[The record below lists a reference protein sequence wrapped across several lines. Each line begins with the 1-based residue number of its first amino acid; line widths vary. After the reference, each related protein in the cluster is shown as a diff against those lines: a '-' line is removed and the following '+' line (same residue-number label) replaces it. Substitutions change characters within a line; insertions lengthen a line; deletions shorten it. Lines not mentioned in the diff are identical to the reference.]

1 MNTGV
6 PVKSISFILKAG
18 AAGLLIALMIIW
30 LMRPDQEQ
38 TAVAARD
45 IALVPANPAGIQAD
59 FTGPV
64 SYADAVSRAAPSVV
78 NIYTARTVKVR
89 QGNTLLEQFFNQRRT
104 DPPLSKIEKGLGSG
118 VIFSKHGYIVTNYHV
133 VHAAEDIHVSL
144 QDGRHAP
151 ARQVG
156 ADPETD
162 LAILKIDMQDLVPIT
177 VGRSDSLR
185 IGDVVLAIGNP
196 FGVGQTV
203 TMGIVSATGRD
214 RLGVNTFENFIQTD
228 AAVNPGNSGGAL
240 INALGQLV
248 GINSAI
254 FSKSGGYDGISFAI
268 PVDMVRTVLDQIIQK
283 GQVVRGWL
291 GIEAREIPTHL
302 IQKFKA
308 PGVLI
313 TGVFQN
319 GPADTSGMQAGDIIT
334 EINGQSI
341 TDIRAM
347 LELITNQPPGTKLA
361 IQVMRDG
368 QTQSLSATLQQR
380 PLVST

>member
-1 MNTGV
+1 M
-6 PVKSISFILKAG
+6 KSMPFLLKATG
-18 AAGLLIALMIIW
+18 AGLLIALIIVW
-30 LMRPDQEQ
+30 HLLPESKKPE
-38 TAVAARD
+38 VAATD
-45 IALVPANPAGIQAD
+45 TTNVPVINDSD
-59 FTGPV
+59 FSGPV
-64 SYADAVSRAAPSVV
+64 SYAHAVNLAAPSVV
-78 NIYTARTVKVR
+78 NIYTARTVQVR
-89 QGNTLLEQFFNQRRT
+89 QRNSLLEQFFNQRIR
-104 DPPLSKIEKGLGSG
+104 PRSKVEKGLGSG
-118 VIFSKHGYIVTNYHV
+118 VIFSEHGYIVTNYHV
-133 VHAAEDIHVSL
+133 VHDAEDIHVSFH
-144 QDGRHAP
+144 DGRQAP

-162 LAILKIDMQDLVPIT
+162 LAILKVELEDLEPIP
-177 VGRSDSLR
+177 VGRSDLLQV
-185 IGDVVLAIGNP
+185 GDVVLAIGNP

-248 GINSAI
+248 GINTAI

-268 PVDMVRTVLDQIIQK
+268 PVDMVSNVLDQIIQQ

-291 GIEAREIPTHL
+291 GVEAREIPAHL
-302 IQKFKA
+302 VQKFKT
-308 PGVLI
+308 PGVMI

-319 GPADTSGMQAGDIIT
+319 GPADISGLQAGDIIT
-334 EINGQSI
+334 GINGESV

-347 LELITNQPPGTKLA
+347 LRLITDQPPGTKLK
-361 IQVMRDG
+361 IEIMRNGDR
-368 QTQSLSATLQQR
+368 QLLTATLQQR

>member
-1 MNTGV
+1 M
-6 PVKSISFILKAG
+6 SFVLKAG
-18 AAGLLIALMIIW
+18 AVGLIVALLILW
-30 LMRPDQEQ
+30 LMKPNSEQATTVDNNYPTLPD
-38 TAVAARD
+38 AAR
-45 IALVPANPAGIQAD
+45 PAD
-59 FTGPV
+59 TSGPF
-64 SYADAVSRAAPSVV
+64 SYADAVSQAAPSVV
-78 NIYTARTVKVR
+78 NIYTARTVTVP
-89 QGNTLLEQFFNQRRT
+89 QGNSLLEQFFGDGRVTSPR
-104 DPPLSKIEKGLGSG
+104 SKVQNGLGSG

-133 VHAAEDIHVSL
+133 VHGAEGIHVSL
-144 QDGRHAP
+144 QDGRQAP

-162 LAILKIDMQDLVPIT
+162 LAILKIELEDLLPIR

-268 PVDMVRTVLDQIIQK
+268 PVDMVRAVLDEIIQK

-291 GIEAREIPTHL
+291 GIEAREIPTHM
-302 IQKFKA
+302 IQKLKT
-308 PGVLI
+308 PGVLV

-319 GPADTSGMQAGDIIT
+319 GPADQAGLQRGDVIT
-334 EINGQSI
+334 GINKQPIMDMRS
-341 TDIRAM
+341 M
-347 LELITNQPPGTKLA
+347 LNLITAQPPGTMLV
-361 IQVMRDG
+361 IDIMRDG
-368 QTQSLSATLQQR
+368 RAQSLSATLQQR

>member
-1 MNTGV
+1 M
-6 PVKSISFILKAG
+6 SFVLKAG
-18 AAGLLIALMIIW
+18 AAGLIVALFILW
-30 LMRPDQEQ
+30 LMKPDNEQ
-38 TAVAARD
+38 ATTVDNNYPTLPDAARPVD
-45 IALVPANPAGIQAD
+45 SS
-59 FTGPV
+59 GPF
-64 SYADAVSRAAPSVV
+64 SYADAVSQAAPSVV
-78 NIYTARTVKVR
+78 NIYTARTVSVP
-89 QGNTLLEQFFNQRRT
+89 QGNSLLEQFFGDGRFTSPR
-104 DPPLSKIEKGLGSG
+104 SKVQNGLGSG
-118 VIFSKHGYIVTNYHV
+118 VIFSQHGYIVTNYHV
-133 VHAAEDIHVSL
+133 VHGAEDIHVSL
-144 QDGRHAP
+144 QDGRQAP

-162 LAILKIDMQDLVPIT
+162 LAILKIELEDLIPIR

-268 PVDMVRTVLDQIIQK
+268 PVDMVRVVLDEIIQK
-283 GQVVRGWL
+283 GRVVRGWL

-302 IQKFKA
+302 IQKLKT
-308 PGVLI
+308 PGVLV

-319 GPADTSGMQAGDIIT
+319 GPADQAGLQRGDVIT
-334 EINGQSI
+334 GINKQPIMDMRS
-341 TDIRAM
+341 M
-347 LELITNQPPGTKLA
+347 LNLITAQPPGTMLA
-361 IQVMRDG
+361 IDIMRDG
-368 QTQSLSATLQQR
+368 RAQSLSATLQQR